1 MNTSASVSVIIT
13 ARDAV
18 ATIADAVSTALF
30 DAETAEVI
38 VIDDASNDNTAAA
51 AEAAARGDDRLT
63 ISRCAVNIGP
73 AAARNRAVEMATG
86 DFVAV
91 LDADDFI
98 LPGRFTRLLAVPNAD
113 MMADNI
119 LFVAENAS
127 PGNLPSVPPV
137 NPQVI
142 DIDLAAFVR
151 ANHSQRGT
159 SRRELGF
166 LKPIMRRAFLRDQG
180 LRYDETM
187 RLGEDYDLYVRM
199 LQQGAR
205 FRVSTEVGYAARWRE
220 DSLSSR
226 HQTADLQALYTAA
239 LAHLTVDGMD
249 DTAHSALTAIAG
261 ELRQRFLLRDFLDQ
275 RAQVGRAR
283 AILSV
288 CHDPITFAPVVRGI
302 LADKF
307 SARRPNAASRIG
319 RLLIELG

>member
-1 MNTSASVSVIIT
+1 MNHFASVSVIIT

-18 ATIADAVSTALF
+18 ATIADAVSTALV

-38 VIDDASNDNTAAA
+38 VIDDASNDDTAAA
-51 AEAAARGDDRLT
+51 AESAGRGDDRLT
-63 ISRCAVNIGP
+63 ISQCAVNIGP

-98 LPGRFTRLLAVPNAD
+98 LPGRFTRLLAVPDAE

-119 LFVAENAS
+119 LFVAEHAGAS
-127 PGNLPSVPPV
+127 NLPPTPPV

-142 DIDLAAFVR
+142 DIDLASFVR
-151 ANHSQRGT
+151 ANHSPRGT
-159 SRRELGF
+159 SRKELGF
-166 LKPIMRRAFLRDQG
+166 LKPLMRRAFLRDQG
-180 LRYDETM
+180 LSYDETM

-205 FRVSTEVGYAARWRE
+205 FRLSTEVGYAARWRE

-239 LAHLTVDGMD
+239 LAHLAVDGMD
-249 DTAHSALTAIAG
+249 DTTHAALAAIAD
-261 ELRQRFLLRDFLDQ
+261 ELRQRFLLREFLDQ
-275 RAQVGRAR
+275 RAKVGRAR
-283 AILSV
+283 AILSA
-288 CHDPITFAPVVRGI
+288 CRDPITFAPVVRGI

-307 SARRPNAASRIG
+307 STRRPAAASRIG
-319 RLLIELG
+319 RLLIE